1 MDFIFEKINPFSLSE
16 YEKEIQFLLSASNQE
31 PIWQSL
37 EWTRMLIKTWYA
49 SESFLCGIK
58 ENDQILSFCVIE
70 KRSIWAGQFW
80 LFCLGW
86 PIGENKYTEPLI
98 EQLPKLFQKD
108 APLFIQVEPLDS
120 NIIFSKKWRK
130 WAHKKFIEQHTTII
144 DLTLSDE
151 EILSAMKPKWRY
163 NIRVAEKHEVITEW
177 VSCSQANVRQFY
189 HLLTE
194 TTKRDSF
201 ATNTLSYFLAFWEY
215 LEDNHLWWL
224 LFARKDGELLAAW
237 LFVFYGKTA
246 LYYYGAS
253 VSESEKRKF
262 MASYLLQWEAIKEA
276 KRRNCL
282 TYDFL
287 WIAPENEPDHHLAG
301 VTDFKLKL
309 SPTTKT
315 WPDALLHIQKPVQ
328 YFFFMIAKFFRW
340 ILKK

>member
-1 MDFIFEKINPFSLSE
+1 MEFIFEKINPFSLSE
-16 YEKEIQFLLSASNQE
+16 YEKEIQFLLHKSNHE

-37 EWTRMLIKTWYA
+37 EWTRMLIKTGYS
-49 SESFLCGIK
+49 SESFLCGTK
-58 ENDQILSFCVIE
+58 ENNRILSFCIIE
-70 KRSIWAGQFW
+70 KRDIWAGQFW

-86 PIGENKYTEPLI
+86 PIGENKYIKQLI

-108 APLFIQVEPLDS
+108 ISLFIQIESIDS
-120 NIIFSKKWRK
+120 DIVFLKNWRK
-130 WAHKKFIEQHTTII
+130 WAHKKFIEQYTTII
-144 DLTLSDE
+144 NLMLPDE
-151 EILSAMKPKWRY
+151 EILSTMKPKWRY
-163 NIRVAEKHEVITEW
+163 NIHIAEKHKITTEW
-177 VSCSQANVRQFY
+177 VSCSQTHIRQFY

-201 ATNTLSYFLAFWEY
+201 TTNTLSYFLAFWEY
-215 LEDNHLWWL
+215 LEDNNLWWL
-224 LFARKDGELLAAW
+224 LFAKKEGELLAAGI
-237 LFVFYGKTA
+237 FVFFGKTA

-262 MASYLLQWEAIKEA
+262 MASYLLQWKAIKEA

-287 WIAPENEPDHHLAG
+287 GIAPEKEPKHHLAG

-309 SPTTKT
+309 SPTIQV
-315 WPDALLHIQKPVQ
+315 WPDAILYIQKPIR
-328 YFFFMIAKFFRW
+328 YFLFRIAKFFRW